1 MARITALQRNK
12 GRVNLFLDGEFAFSL
27 SVALV
32 SGEGLRNDQI
42 LSSEQVE
49 SVIKRDRYQRCLDAA
64 TRFLSIRPRSDS
76 ELRTRLQRGG
86 FDTQTQDSVII
97 TLKDKGLLDDNAFA
111 QYWTENR
118 ESFNPRSR
126 RLTSIELQKKGID
139 REVIEQVV
147 STIDDETSAYRAVS
161 GRARNVRWLDRD
173 QFRRRLGGYLE
184 RRGFG
189 YGVIESTLKKI
200 WKEIQIEVNSNTG
213 EMEN

>member
-1 MARITALQRNK
+1 MARITALHRNK
-12 GRVNLFLDGEFAFSL
+12 GRMNIFLDGEFAFSL
-27 SVALV
+27 SVTLV
-32 SGEGLRNDQI
+32 SREGLHNDQVI
-42 LSSEQVE
+42 SPEQVE
-49 SVIKRDRYQRCLDAA
+49 SLVKLDHYQRGLVTA
-64 TRFLSIRPRSDS
+64 TRFLSLRPRSDS

-86 FDTQTQDSVII
+86 FDTQTQDSVIEA
-97 TLKDKGLLDDNAFA
+97 LKDKGLIDDSVFA

-118 ESFNPRSR
+118 ESFSPRSR
-126 RLTSIELQKKGID
+126 RLTRIELQKKGID

-147 STIDDETSAYRAVS
+147 NTIDDETSAYRAVS
-161 GRARNVRWLDRD
+161 SRARNIRWPDRD

>member
-1 MARITALQRNK
+1 MARITALHRNK
-12 GRVNLFLDGEFAFSL
+12 GRMNLFLDGEFAFSL
-27 SVALV
+27 SVTLV
-32 SGEGLRNDQI
+32 SREGLHNDQI
-42 LSSEQVE
+42 ISSEQVE
-49 SVIKRDRYQRCLDAA
+49 SLVKLDCYQRCLVTA
-64 TRFLSIRPRSDS
+64 TRFLSLRPRSDS

-86 FDTQTQDSVII
+86 FDTQTQDSVIGA
-97 TLKDKGLLDDNAFA
+97 LKDKGLINDSIFA

-118 ESFNPRSR
+118 ESFSPRSR
-126 RLTSIELQKKGID
+126 RLTRIELQKKGID
-139 REVIEQVV
+139 REVIDQVV

-161 GRARNVRWLDRD
+161 SHARNVRWSDRD

-200 WKEIQIEVNSNTG
+200 WKELQIEVNSNTG